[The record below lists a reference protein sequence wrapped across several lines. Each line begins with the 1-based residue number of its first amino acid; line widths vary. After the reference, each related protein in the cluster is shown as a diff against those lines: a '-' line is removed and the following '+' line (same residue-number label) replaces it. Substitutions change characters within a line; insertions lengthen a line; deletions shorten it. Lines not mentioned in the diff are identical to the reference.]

1 MEKDF
6 NITGICRPSENY
18 MADVSGKL
26 TQVLQLVKKGK
37 YFIINRPRQYGKT
50 TTLYTIARMLRETGE
65 YLVFNISFEGIGDDV
80 FKEETKFAPGFVGLL
95 ETQAKAH
102 APEHVAFLKQKATEV
117 HTMSDLAKAIT
128 DIALQTPKKVV
139 VLIDEVDKSSNNQ

>member
-50 TTLYTIARMLRETGE
+50 TMLYTLESALVNTNE
-65 YLVFNISFEGIGDDV
+65 YIVFNISFEGTGDIFFND
-80 FKEETKFAPGFVGLL
+80 EIKFTSG
-95 ETQAKAH
+95 
-102 APEHVAFLKQKATEV
+102 
-117 HTMSDLAKAIT
+117 
-128 DIALQTPKKVV
+128 
-139 VLIDEVDKSSNNQ
+139 